1 MKKKNKKI
9 MGEKE
14 HMQAKDSESSNKER
28 TRETQMR
35 NVTND
40 KKERFLITLT
50 ERERKGSALLGLL
63 FAD

>member
-1 MKKKNKKI
+1 VIKK
-9 MGEKE
+9 EKE
-14 HMQAKDSESSNKER
+14 HMQAKDSESLNKSK

-50 ERERKGSALLGLL
+50 QREREKGLGVAL
-63 FAD
+63 AVVC

>member
-1 MKKKNKKI
+1 

-50 ERERKGSALLGLL
+50 ERERKGSALLALL